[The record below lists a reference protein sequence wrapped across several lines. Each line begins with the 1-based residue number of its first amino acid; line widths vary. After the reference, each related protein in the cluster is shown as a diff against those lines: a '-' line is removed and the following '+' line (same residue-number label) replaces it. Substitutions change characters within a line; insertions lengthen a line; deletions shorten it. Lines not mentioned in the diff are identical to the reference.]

1 MESLGL
7 ADILPSAA
15 AAAGAPWPNP
25 LGFPSSRVVVVVV
38 LDGLG
43 WVALRDNADV
53 APFLTSLDGRPLA
66 AGFPATTAT
75 SLASIGIGRAPA
87 EHGIIGYTTLLP
99 EVDEPINWLR
109 WRGAQSG
116 RDLLDVV
123 APESVQPLPTVF
135 ERAADAGIASTMVAA
150 SEYRSSGL
158 TRAILRGAEYR
169 GIGPLADAVATIA
182 DTAAA
187 GADTAA
193 APAGATAAGADT
205 AAAPAGATA
214 AGADT
219 AAAPAGATA
228 AGADTAAAPAGAT
241 AAGADTAAARADMA
255 ATIAGGGRRDSARIL
270 YAYLGDQD
278 LIGHKY
284 GPSSDPWRMQ
294 LTLIDRTLAMVA
306 ERLPSGTTMVVTAD
320 HGMVGVPDEARVD
333 YDAEPVLRQDVVTLA
348 GEGRARFIHTAPG
361 RAAAVA
367 ERWQQR
373 LGAGVSLMTVDDIV
387 AAGWLGPEPPGPA
400 IRARLGDL
408 VAVSRDRTTV
418 VRRRAERYLAT
429 MRGQHGARTDEEL
442 LVPLLTF
449 C

>member
-1 MESLGL
+1 MEPPGL
-7 ADILPSAA
+7 ADVLPSAA
-15 AAAGAPWPNP
+15 AAAGAPWPNT

-43 WVALRDNADV
+43 WVGLHDNADV
-53 APFLTSLDGRPLA
+53 APFLMSLDGRPLA

-75 SLASIGIGRAPA
+75 SLASIGTGRAPA

-109 WRGAQSG
+109 WRGARSG
-116 RDLLDVV
+116 RDLVDVV
-123 APESVQPLPTVF
+123 APEIVQPLPTVF
-135 ERAADAGIASTMVAA
+135 ERAADAGIASAMVAA
-150 SEYRSSGL
+150 SQYRSSGL
-158 TRAILRGAEYR
+158 TRAVLRGAEYR
-169 GIGPLADAVATIA
+169 GIGPLADTVATIA
-182 DTAAA
+182 DAAAAGTDTAAA
-187 GADTAA
+187 GTDTAA
-193 APAGATAAGADT
+193 AGTDT
-205 AAAPAGATA
+205 AAAGT
-214 AGADT
+214 
-219 AAAPAGATA
+219 
-228 AGADTAAAPAGAT
+228 
-241 AAGADTAAARADMA
+241 DTAAARTDTD
-255 ATIAGGGRRDSARIL
+255 ATIAGGGRLDSARLL

-294 LTLIDRTLAMVA
+294 LTLIDRTLAMLA
-306 ERLPSGTTMVVTAD
+306 ERLPRGTAMVVTAD
-320 HGMVGVPDEARVD
+320 HGMVDVPDEARVD

-429 MRGQHGARTDEEL
+429 MRGQHGARTDDEL

>member
-15 AAAGAPWPNP
+15 AAAGARWPNA

-43 WVALRDNADV
+43 WVALLDNADV

-193 APAGATAAGADT
+193 APAGAAAAGADT

-228 AGADTAAAPAGAT
+228 ARADTAAAPAGA
-241 AAGADTAAARADMA
+241 A

-306 ERLPSGTTMVVTAD
+306 ERLPRGTTMVVTAD

-429 MRGQHGARTDEEL
+429 MRGQHGARTDDEL

>member
-1 MESLGL
+1 MEPPGL
-7 ADILPSAA
+7 ADVLPSAA
-15 AAAGAPWPNP
+15 AAAGAPWPNT

-43 WVALRDNADV
+43 WVGLHDNADV
-53 APFLTSLDGRPLA
+53 APFLMSLDGRPLA

-75 SLASIGIGRAPA
+75 SLASIGIGRPPA

-109 WRGAQSG
+109 WRGTQSA
-116 RDLLDVV
+116 RDLIDVV

-135 ERAADAGIASTMVAA
+135 ERAANAGIASAMVAA

-158 TRAILRGAEYR
+158 TRAALRGAEYR

-182 DTAAA
+182 DAAAA
-187 GADTAA
+187 GTDTAA
-193 APAGATAAGADT
+193 AAANAAAAGT
-205 AAAPAGATA
+205 
-214 AGADT
+214 
-219 AAAPAGATA
+219 
-228 AGADTAAAPAGAT
+228 
-241 AAGADTAAARADMA
+241 DTAAARADTDAM
-255 ATIAGGGRRDSARIL
+255 IAGGVRRDSARLL

-294 LTLIDRTLAMVA
+294 LTLIDRTLAMLA
-306 ERLPSGTTMVVTAD
+306 ERLPRGTAMVVTAD
-320 HGMVGVPDEARVD
+320 HGMVDVPDEARVD
-333 YDAEPVLRQDVVTLA
+333 YDAEPDLRRDVVTLA
-348 GEGRARFIHTAPG
+348 GEGRARFIHTVPG

-373 LGAGVSLMTVDDIV
+373 LGDGVSLMTVDDIV